1 MIKLIL
7 FSQVFISYPYERI
20 VFSPFAIASERGFLM
35 QEYFNPSLSY
45 GIVFYPAGLRSFSSG
60 LSIKNFDFNLEFLST
75 GKIESYDY
83 YGQKVGDYSAGILRG
98 SAGVK
103 ISSDFVNFNY
113 SLYGIRAYG
122 PDFSESR
129 AWVNINF
136 YRSLFAF
143 ENLSFG
149 LTLSYESAVSLYLF
163 GPYHFVGGDF
173 YSVDNYE
180 VKSAFY
186 WSSKFA
192 GFLFGFSYANAYG
205 EALFKPFFSI
215 KVKHKNLGI
224 YYFYRIEKE
233 TNDIVGISICY
244 E

>member
-1 MIKLIL
+1 MVKLIL
-7 FSQVFISYPYERI
+7 FFQAFTSYPYERI
-20 VFSPFAIASERGFLM
+20 VFSPFAIANERGFLM
-35 QEYFNPSLSY
+35 QEYYNPSVFC
-45 GIVFYPAGLRSFSSG
+45 GIVIYPAGLKSFSSG
-60 LSIKNFDFNLEFLST
+60 LSTKNFGFNIGLLST
-75 GKIESYDY
+75 GKVESYDY

-98 SAGVK
+98 SAEVK
-103 ISSDFVNFNY
+103 ISSDLVNFSY
-113 SLYGIRAYG
+113 SLNGIRAYG

-129 AWVNINF
+129 AWVNIDF

-143 ENLSFG
+143 ESLSLG

-173 YSVDNYE
+173 YSVNDYE

-192 GFLFGFSYANAYG
+192 GFLFGFSYANLWG
-205 EALFKPFFSI
+205 ENLFKPFFSL
-215 KVKHKNLGI
+215 KVRHKNLGI

-233 TNDIVGISICY
+233 TNDIVGILICY